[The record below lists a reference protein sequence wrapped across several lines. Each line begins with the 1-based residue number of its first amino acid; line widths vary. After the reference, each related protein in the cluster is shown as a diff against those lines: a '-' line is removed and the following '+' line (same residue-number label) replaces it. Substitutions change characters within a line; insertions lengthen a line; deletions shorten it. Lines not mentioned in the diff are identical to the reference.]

1 MKPEADR
8 LVAATYTGC
17 VLSWSTRM
25 VLHVD
30 AADNR

>member
-8 LVAATYTGC
+8 LVAATYTVC
-17 VLSWSTRM
+17 IFSWSTRM
-25 VLHVD
+25 VLPVD

>member
-8 LVAATYTGC
+8 LVAATDTAC
-17 VLSWSTRM
+17 VLSWSIRM